1 MAELRLGLVGCGRLA
16 ERGYVPAVRLA
27 QGVRLSAV
35 ADPVSARC
43 AHAAPGVPS
52 YPSAAEL
59 IDARAADLLVLA
71 TPAHAHL
78 PDARLA
84 AEAGIPTLVE
94 KPPAPTAR
102 EAAELTEL
110 VPPPWIGF
118 NRRFEPALRALR
130 QTAHD
135 LARMDLSFV
144 LRRRKHSWRSH
155 EVDDDVV
162 LSLGPHLVDLA
173 FWIFQCDP
181 QRVAARVQ
189 GQRAVFEIGFGV
201 RGEARIECVGN
212 RPYLERVDLR
222 GEDGRVARYERGGVR
237 QAVLGILRRSES
249 PLVPS
254 LARQLESLARAV
266 RGSPE
271 PDLATASDGLRVM
284 RTLAVAN
291 DGGDRSPLQ

>member
-1 MAELRLGLVGCGRLA
+1 VC
-16 ERGYVPAVRLA
+16 
-27 QGVRLSAV
+27 LSAV
-35 ADPVSARC
+35 ADPVRARC

-94 KPPAPTAR
+94 KPPARTAR
-102 EAAELTEL
+102 EAAELADL
-110 VPPPWIGF
+110 DPPPWIGF

-130 QTAHD
+130 QAAQD
-135 LARMDLSFV
+135 LARVELSFV
-144 LRRRKHSWRSH
+144 LRARKRSWGSH
-155 EVDDDVV
+155 EVNDDVV
-162 LSLGPHLVDLA
+162 LNLGPHVVDLV
-173 FWIFQCDP
+173 FWIFQRDP

-189 GQRAVFEIGFGV
+189 GERAVFEIGFGG
-201 RGEARIECVGN
+201 RGEARIDCVGN
-212 RPYLERVDLR
+212 RPYLERVELR
-222 GEDGRVARYERGGVR
+222 GGDGPVARYERGGVR
-237 QAVLGILRRSES
+237 QGLLAILRRSES

-266 RGSPE
+266 RGSSE
-271 PDLATASDGLRVM
+271 PHLATASDGLRVM
-284 RTLAVAN
+284 RTLAVADDDD
-291 DGGDRSPLQ
+291 DGA